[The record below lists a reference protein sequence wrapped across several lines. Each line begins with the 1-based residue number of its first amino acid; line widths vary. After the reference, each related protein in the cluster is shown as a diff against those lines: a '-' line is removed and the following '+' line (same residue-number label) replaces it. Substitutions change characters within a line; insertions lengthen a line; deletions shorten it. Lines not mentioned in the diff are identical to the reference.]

1 MKSNRRM
8 CVVWMLMVIMMVAAG
23 CGGAPAAGGASATPA
38 VASSAAAAQVTP
50 TPTPTPVPVV
60 SQDPEGDEPE
70 ATDEGG
76 EPEASAEDPGDEADV
91 ALAETYENEE
101 ALYTA
106 LNIKIPDQLYY
117 EMTST
122 GVDGMVADMIY
133 YKKGENF
140 RIESQEEGADLVTI
154 YNADE
159 GITYSYDRNEGT
171 GMSFADE
178 DEAGDL
184 QNDEDEIDFSD
195 EDMVI
200 TNVSYERYNGEK
212 VLYYEM
218 QGEGITGKVW
228 FSLKY
233 GIPLRSESS
242 YAEGTLTSEVTK
254 VDDSQRFDDSLFKPE
269 EGIQF
274 MDMDDVFGQFDMA
287 ADLMQ
292 ME

>member
-1 MKSNRRM
+1 MKFNRRM
-8 CVVWMLMVIMMVAAG
+8 RILWMLIVMMVVAAG
-23 CGGAPAAGGASATPA
+23 CGGAPASGG
-38 VASSAAAAQVTP
+38 VSAAPAASPSTAAVEI

-60 SQDPEGDEPE
+60 PQ
-70 ATDEGG
+70 
-76 EPEASAEDPGDEADV
+76 EPEASDAQASDEGGGPEASDGETDEGEAE
-91 ALAETYENEE
+91 LAASYGNEE
-101 ALYTA
+101 ALFAA

-122 GVDGMVADMIY
+122 GVDGTVSHMIY

-140 RIESQEEGADLVTI
+140 RIEGQENGADLVTI
-154 YNADE
+154 YNAKE
-159 GITYSYDRNEGT
+159 GMTYSYDRNEGT

-184 QNDEDEIDFSD
+184 NNDDDEIAFSD

-200 TNVSYERYNGEK
+200 ANVSYDRYDGER
-212 VLYYEM
+212 VIYYEM
-218 QGEGITGKVW
+218 QGEGVTGKVW

-233 GIPLRSESS
+233 GIPLRSEST
-242 YAEGTLTSEVTK
+242 YAEGTLISEVTR
-254 VDDSQRFDDSLFKPE
+254 VDAGQRFDDSLFKPE

-274 MDMDDVFGQFDMA
+274 MDMDDLFNQFDMA
-287 ADLMQ
+287 GELMQ